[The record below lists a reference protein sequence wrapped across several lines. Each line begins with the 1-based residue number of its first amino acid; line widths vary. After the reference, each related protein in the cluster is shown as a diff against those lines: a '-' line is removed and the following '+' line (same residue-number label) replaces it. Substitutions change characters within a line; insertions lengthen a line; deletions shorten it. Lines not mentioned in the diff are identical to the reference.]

1 MTKDDIKWI
10 LVVLFMLQTWWNNNK
25 IKDINEVQTAY
36 IVRVD
41 NQLRSTMIQV
51 DKIKVIDS
59 LFLYEMK
66 QIDSLHKAGNK

>member
-1 MTKDDIKWI
+1 MTTIERGVIVAIILATWI
-10 LVVLFMLQTWWNNNK
+10 SFYLVGKT
-25 IKDINEVQTAY
+25 NEAQTAY